1 MIIITLPNFSQTS
14 VTPKVSTIKP
24 YMVSTLGL
32 PT

>member
-14 VTPKVSTIKP
+14 VTQGTNHSYLWSP
-24 YMVSTLGL
+24 TLGL

>member
-14 VTPKVSTIKP
+14 ATQGSTIKP
-24 YMVSTLGL
+24 YMVYTLGL